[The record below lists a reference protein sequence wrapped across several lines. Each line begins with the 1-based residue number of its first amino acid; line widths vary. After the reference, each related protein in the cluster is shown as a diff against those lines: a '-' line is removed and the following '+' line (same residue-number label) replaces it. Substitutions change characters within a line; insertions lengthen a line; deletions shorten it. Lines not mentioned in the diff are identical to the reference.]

1 MKNMKSHI
9 NTDTALRIIITIIL
23 TTAAIGLILALT
35 SCRATSRITDREHT
49 QRSIHTDSAAAID
62 IHAARRLWRRTHTTR
77 DTALIRDTV
86 IVRDTV
92 NVTRTSDTTTITKTH
107 WRDRIITRWRD
118 RDTSHTDTILRIDTI
133 IQISDH
139 TTADTHSDTDTV
151 TQTKVTA
158 NPPGIRYLRI
168 ALGILSAIAVITIAR
183 IIRTRL
189 KM

>member
-1 MKNMKSHI
+1 MKSHI

-23 TTAAIGLILALT
+23 STAAIGLLLALT
-35 SCRATSRITDREHT
+35 SCRATSRITDRERT
-49 QRSIHTDSAAAID
+49 AQSIHTDSAAAID
-62 IHAARRLWRRTHTTR
+62 IRAARRLWRSADTTR
-77 DTALIRDTV
+77 DTTLIRDTV

-92 NVTRTSDTTTITKTH
+92 NVTRTGDTITITKTR

-118 RDTSHTDTILRIDTI
+118 RDTGHTDTILRIDTI
-133 IQISDH
+133 IQFSDH
-139 TTADTHSDTDTV
+139 TSTDTSTDTDTI
-151 TQTKVTA
+151 TQTEVTA
-158 NPPGIRYLRI
+158 NPSGIRYLRI